1 MDAKKKRYVMI
12 NEKKKGD
19 MRMKERSN
27 QIISLVLCVL
37 LVLSLVRMES
47 LKREVEEMRGEWKNG
62 LAYMERTV
70 DNISSNVTA
79 RVAEENNLLVSSQ
92 WQFTNL
98 DAKKKTAVVQCQVVP
113 KEYSKEGTTATLYCD
128 TTAYPMQLE
137 NGQFTAKLTIPLLET
152 TTVNKIQFC
161 EQDTIRTQQVEWY
174 WNPIDARIGVS
185 AMFVGAWNKDASD
198 QSRIQ
203 HQGDIE
209 IYIDKIEDKASIQS
223 VAVVSYINEKEI
235 KRQAVP
241 LDATE
246 PSHDVSLPDAQK
258 TSGTKAASVASVE
271 QAETSLHLYAPIDET
286 IKVPKDSMYEI
297 WVEVVDQYGLFHRA
311 CVSRNRRIAESA
323 VQNMDAGDGQ
333 ASVYDADLNVI
344 YIP

>member
-1 MDAKKKRYVMI
+1 
-12 NEKKKGD
+12 
-19 MRMKERSN
+19 MRMKEHSN

-37 LVLSLVRMES
+37 LVLSLVRVES
-47 LKREVEEMRGEWKNG
+47 LKREVEQMRGEFQNG
-62 LAYMERTV
+62 LAYMTSTV
-70 DNISSNVTA
+70 DDISLSIANS
-79 RVAEENNLLVSSQ
+79 VAEENNLLVSSQ

-113 KEYSKEGTTATLYCD
+113 KEYSKEGTTATLYCG
-128 TTAYPMQLE
+128 TTSYPMQLE
-137 NGQFTAKLTIPLLET
+137 NGQFTAELTIPLLET

-161 EQDTIRTQQVEWY
+161 EQDTIRTQQVDWY

-235 KRQAVP
+235 KRQVVP
-241 LDATE
+241 LDATK
-246 PSHDVSLPDAQK
+246 PSYDVSQTDAQK
-258 TSGTKAASVASVE
+258 ASEKEAASVAPAE
-271 QAETSLHLYAPIDET
+271 AAETSLHLYAPIDEMME
-286 IKVPKDSMYEI
+286 VPKDSMYEI
-297 WVEVVDQYGLFHRA
+297 WVEVVDQYGLFHRV

-333 ASVYDADLNVI
+333 AAVYDADLNVI